1 MAGAR
6 RGGGPGL
13 VHARV
18 VRSRLRQPRLHN
30 VGHPRR
36 AVLGCQP
43 AAERARP
50 GPHRSCHERRLHR
63 EWALDRGRCHPRF
76 QSDSGVESNR
86 PLDRRRITGA
96 PGAGLRDRRHLHL
109 GALLPP
115 LRRLWPRPDH
125 RVGVPGHRPFPS
137 PSPELARVR
146 HVADRGGTRHPGA
159 RSSLFRHFHTNH
171 RRHPA
176 RGGRA
181 DRTHPGCRAAGLVR
195 GLRLARLPA
204 RRLRKVRKLQ
214 RECDIIGVDQ
224 SMATNRRQPKT
235 LLALAILALPAE
247 RPKHPYEMK
256 QHMHQ
261 RGVHRAI
268 PTKAA
273 SIYDTVERL
282 TKAGFIEPVLTNR
295 EGRRPERTI
304 YRLTGAGGDELE
316 SWLRQLIEQ
325 PAREYPR
332 FGAALM
338 FVGALRRKE
347 EAIKALERRAA
358 AFEEEIE
365 NVDSMLRGLP
375 PLLPR
380 LFVIEDEY
388 TQAMR
393 RAELEWLRRTI
404 AELKEGTLEWP
415 SMIDEMEWPMS

>member
-1 MAGAR
+1 
-6 RGGGPGL
+6 
-13 VHARV
+13 
-18 VRSRLRQPRLHN
+18 
-30 VGHPRR
+30 
-36 AVLGCQP
+36 
-43 AAERARP
+43 
-50 GPHRSCHERRLHR
+50 
-63 EWALDRGRCHPRF
+63 
-76 QSDSGVESNR
+76 
-86 PLDRRRITGA
+86 
-96 PGAGLRDRRHLHL
+96 
-109 GALLPP
+109 
-115 LRRLWPRPDH
+115 
-125 RVGVPGHRPFPS
+125 
-137 PSPELARVR
+137 
-146 HVADRGGTRHPGA
+146 
-159 RSSLFRHFHTNH
+159 
-171 RRHPA
+171 
-176 RGGRA
+176 
-181 DRTHPGCRAAGLVR
+181 
-195 GLRLARLPA
+195 
-204 RRLRKVRKLQ
+204 
-214 RECDIIGVDQ
+214 
-224 SMATNRRQPKT
+224 MATNRRQPKT
-235 LLALAILALPAE
+235 LLALAILELLAE
-247 RPKHPYEMK
+247 GPKHPYEMK

-316 SWLRQLIEQ
+316 SWLRQLIEE
-325 PAREYPR
+325 PSREYPR

-338 FVGALRRKE
+338 FVGVLRRKE

-380 LFVIEDEY
+380 LFAIEDEY